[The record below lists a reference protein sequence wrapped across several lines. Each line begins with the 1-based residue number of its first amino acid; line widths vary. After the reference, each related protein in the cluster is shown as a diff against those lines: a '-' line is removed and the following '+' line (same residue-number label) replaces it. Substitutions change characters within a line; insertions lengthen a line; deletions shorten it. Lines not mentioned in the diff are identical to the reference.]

1 MLAFVRFSQ
10 LGLRQAFDKPVVLVQ
25 ESGSEPIFDITP
37 LRITA
42 YRREMLCREVLEDQE
57 EAAAVIATREAA
69 LDAKSVNSIVRLL
82 GLTHSASLPA
92 VAEGDEVKA
101 LLTVIMSEI
110 GNVTSDVALL
120 RQLPRYVDERI
131 PDITPT
137 ASAENRS
144 APAGAS
150 YIRDMRLRVQRE
162 GLANGLAA
170 RFKIPGWEVRLTL
183 KESRNLKDF
192 LTSLHRYITPFERVI
207 LMSVAADAV
216 VFPARSDRYEKER
229 SDLLTAEA
237 QAVPSP
243 EESDG

>member
-1 MLAFVRFSQ
+1 MMSLAPAALLPYNRKDESRGGEGCFLLAFVRFSQ

-92 VAEGDEVKA
+92 VAEGDEVEA

-110 GNVTSDVALL
+110 GNV
-120 RQLPRYVDERI
+120 
-131 PDITPT
+131 
-137 ASAENRS
+137 
-144 APAGAS
+144 
-150 YIRDMRLRVQRE
+150 
-162 GLANGLAA
+162 
-170 RFKIPGWEVRLTL
+170 K
-183 KESRNLKDF
+183 
-192 LTSLHRYITPFERVI
+192 
-207 LMSVAADAV
+207 
-216 VFPARSDRYEKER
+216 
-229 SDLLTAEA
+229 
-237 QAVPSP
+237 
-243 EESDG
+243 